1 LEAGFTVTLV
11 GMGVV
16 FVLLTLLVGVIQ
28 SMSYLSR
35 LIDGGMKPAPAGS
48 AQAPVMD
55 EEIVGV
61 ISAAIRMYRRR
72 QGYPE

>member
-1 LEAGFTVTLV
+1 MEAGFTVTLV

-16 FVLLTLLVGVIQ
+16 FALLTLLVGVIQ

-35 LIDGGMKPAPAGS
+35 LIDGGEKPAPAG
-48 AQAPVMD
+48 AGQAPVMD

-61 ISAAIRMYRRR
+61 ISAAIRMYRRQ